1 MVVSTIGAVFLG
13 VLVAGQALGEN
24 ASVLLRIDP
33 VNPHY
38 FQDSSGKRIVLI
50 GDYTWGTFSDT
61 NYDFTTMFDTLRAYG
76 LNFSRVWLFWGYE
89 TDSGDRI
96 DMMPYLRTGP
106 GNANDGR
113 PRYDLTQFD
122 PHFFERLRAMCVAAR
137 QRDIHLQ
144 LVLFDAWMLKHPHL
158 WKLHAFHRE
167 NNVNGVDGDP
177 RNTGLGT
184 DGQRGFCSLGNPKVL
199 EAQQAFIRR
208 VVDAANEFDDILF
221 EIANENFYSKEWEL
235 RLCDFVHDHEST
247 KSRQH
252 VVMPKDLLNH
262 SSVVQTWDAG
272 AVHAAMLQKHS
283 LRRPL
288 IFDTDWTI
296 TQNDDEVRKAMWAAL
311 LSGGHFNYM
320 DDSLQIGSEHKGDFQ
335 GSRRASLRRQI
346 GCLAAFVG
354 QTRLCE
360 MEPNDAIIK
369 EGIAFVMASSNG
381 LAAYL
386 PSGGTITLDL
396 SRLAGTLEAR
406 WLDPLAGTWGEKF
419 AVRGGGPEKFTAP
432 NANDWAMELRE

>member
-1 MVVSTIGAVFLG
+1 MAISTIGTVLLG
-13 VLVAGQALGEN
+13 LLVVGQTLGEN
-24 ASVLLRIDP
+24 ARVPLRIDP

-38 FQDSSGKRIVLI
+38 FQDSSGKRILLI

-61 NYDFTTMFDTLRAYG
+61 NYDFATMFDTLRAHG

-89 TDSGDRI
+89 TDSGDRTHL
-96 DMMPYLRTGP
+96 MPYLRTGP
-106 GNANDGR
+106 GNANDGK

-122 PHFFERLRAMCVAAR
+122 PRFFERLRAMCVAAR
-137 QRDIHLQ
+137 RRDIHLH
-144 LVLFDAWMLKHPHL
+144 LILFDAWMLKHPHL

-184 DGQRGFCSLGNPKVL
+184 DGERGFCSLGNPKVL

-208 VVDAANEFDDILF
+208 VVDAANEFDDVLF
-221 EIANENFYSKEWEL
+221 EIANENFYSKQWEL
-235 RLCDFVHDHEST
+235 RVCDFVHDYERS
-247 KSRQH
+247 KPRQH
-252 VVMPKDLLNH
+252 LVMPKDLLNH
-262 SSVVQTWDAG
+262 GSVVQTWDAG
-272 AVHAAMLQKHS
+272 AVRAAMLEKRS
-283 LRRPL
+283 LHQPL

-296 TQNDDEVRKAMWAAL
+296 TQNDNEVRKAMWAAL

-346 GCLAAFVG
+346 GCLAAFAAKA
-354 QTRLCE
+354 RFCE
-360 MEPNDAIIK
+360 MEPDEALVK
-369 EGIAFVMASSNG
+369 EGIGFAMASSNG
-381 LAAYL
+381 LAVYL
-386 PSGGTITLDL
+386 PSGGSITLDL
-396 SRLAGTLEAR
+396 SRLPGPWEAN

-419 AVRGGGPEKFTAP
+419 AVRGGGPENFTAP
-432 NANDWAMELRE
+432 NAHDWALALHK